1 MIFNGSWRKWK
12 VWITAGLV
20 TLLAADIALAVVLI
34 DAARQAPQSLRSQAH
49 ALGLKSQLI
58 RADVARG
65 KSIQNSLSQAGLESA
80 AFYKSAFLDS
90 STGYS
95 TISADLNSMAAK
107 AGLQTQSID
116 FTQKELKGRSIT
128 EISISET
135 VMGDY
140 PAVIEFINALERS
153 RNFYLL
159 RSLTLDSA
167 TTGGIK
173 LKLDLATY
181 FRNDPKNSHE

>member
-12 VWITAGLV
+12 TWITAGLV
-20 TLLAADIALAVVLI
+20 VLLAADIALTVVLI
-34 DAARQAPQSLRSQAH
+34 DVARQAPQVLRSEAH
-49 ALGLKSQLI
+49 TLGLKAQLI

-65 KSIQNSLSQAGLESA
+65 KSIQNSLSQAGRESE

-90 STGYS
+90 SSGYS
-95 TISADLNSMAAK
+95 TISADLTSMAAK
-107 AGLQTQSID
+107 AGLQTQTID
-116 FTQKELKGRSIT
+116 FTQKELKGRSVA

-135 VMGDY
+135 VVGDY
-140 PAVIEFINALERS
+140 PAVIQFINGLERS
-153 RNFYLL
+153 KNFYLL

-181 FRNDPKNSHE
+181 FRNEPKK

>member
-20 TLLAADIALAVVLI
+20 TLLAADVALTIVLI
-34 DAARQAPQSLRSQAH
+34 IAARQAPQTLRFQAN

-65 KSIQNSLSQAGLESA
+65 KNIQNSLSQAGLESEV
-80 AFYKSAFLDS
+80 FYKSAFLDS

-95 TISADLNSMAAK
+95 TISADLTSMATK
-107 AGLQTQSID
+107 AGLQTETIG
-116 FTQKELKGRSIT
+116 FTQKDLKGRSVT

-140 PAVIEFINALERS
+140 PAVIQFINGLERS
-153 RNFYLL
+153 KNFYLL

-181 FRNDPKNSHE
+181 FRNEPKK